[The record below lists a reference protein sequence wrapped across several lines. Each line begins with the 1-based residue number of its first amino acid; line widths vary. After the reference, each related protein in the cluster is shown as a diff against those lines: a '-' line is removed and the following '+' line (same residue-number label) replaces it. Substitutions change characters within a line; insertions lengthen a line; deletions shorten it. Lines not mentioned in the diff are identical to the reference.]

1 MFVYFTKFEIS
12 DKHYYKIIE
21 VGYSDSECFYPM
33 TCILWKKN
41 CHAICHWMVKHQY
54 GIRFAKFG
62 TNDVVYVRAQNALYF
77 DLGKEFVK
85 LDHGELRCG
94 ESRSPY

>member
-1 MFVYFTKFEIS
+1 M
-12 DKHYYKIIE
+12 
-21 VGYSDSECFYPM
+21 
-33 TCILWKKN
+33 
-41 CHAICHWMVKHQY
+41 CHAICHWMEKHQY

-85 LDHGELRCG
+85 LDHGELRRG
-94 ESRSPY
+94 KSRSPYKLLQTLSLDKLPNL